1 VVVDLDVVVD
11 VDLAPL
17 PDPVLIGA
25 LRQRPQRRLVEL
37 LEEAAPTPLQLLE
50 GPVVE
55 PLEALADGGVE
66 RHPGEEG
73 LMPER
78 G

>member
-1 VVVDLDVVVD
+1 VVVDLDVVID

-37 LEEAAPTPLQLLE
+37 LEEAAPTPSSFLKGRSLSRWRRSRIASLS
-50 GPVVE
+50 
-55 PLEALADGGVE
+55 AT
-66 RHPGEEG
+66 
-73 LMPER
+73 PEKKV
-78 G
+78 